1 MAVAQQRTQ
10 KLQVRGRTNW
20 NWILLRKLAFLEHV
34 AVFLYIFCRCILSF
48 GDCEDDNRSKNW
60 LESLEA
66 ETNFP
71 SVLVEWL
78 DANEETAEED
88 IPNKLKV
95 QEGKVEVDVPRPW
108 QGSSTLVSATSSS
121 VLRWRS
127 SSMNST
133 RREYEIHRFISS
145 RHMPPFDPQLRFLLC
160 KQ

>member
-1 MAVAQQRTQ
+1 MAEKDLPLNQRPTLMLLSTN
-10 KLQVRGRTNW
+10 KLKVQEKAEVK
-20 NWILLRKLAFLEHV
+20 LRLEIKV
-34 AVFLYIFCRCILSF
+34 
-48 GDCEDDNRSKNW
+48 
-60 LESLEA
+60 
-66 ETNFP
+66 T
-71 SVLVEWL
+71 
-78 DANEETAEED
+78 EETAEED

-108 QGSSTLVSATSSS
+108 QGSSTLVFATSSS

>member
-1 MAVAQQRTQ
+1 MTQ
-10 KLQVRGRTNW
+10 V
-20 NWILLRKLAFLEHV
+20 ILLTKKLWSETKVKEEMAEKDLPLNQRPTLMLLSTNKLKVQEKAEVKLRLEIKV
-34 AVFLYIFCRCILSF
+34 
-48 GDCEDDNRSKNW
+48 
-60 LESLEA
+60 
-66 ETNFP
+66 T
-71 SVLVEWL
+71 
-78 DANEETAEED
+78 EETAEED

-108 QGSSTLVSATSSS
+108 QGSSTLVFATSSS